1 MVRHFAHIFMT
12 LTHLA
17 VAPEFRNQQLA
28 GQDGGFIFDERCEM
42 YSFGFVL
49 QSLLLGKLPRRFDRP
64 NVATFLL
71 QNPDPQAG
79 VWPEAVVKTLAETAV
94 RCLEPSAARQN
105 RPSIDRALDTLLEL
119 QANHPL
125 ELTKEQSD
133 TIRQSV
139 LHSSPSKAV
148 S

>member
-1 MVRHFAHIFMT
+1 MN
-12 LTHLA
+12 LTRLA
-17 VAPEFRNQQLA
+17 VAPEFQNQELV
-28 GQDGGFIFDERCEM
+28 GPDGIVIFDELCEM

-49 QSLLLGKLPRRFDRP
+49 QSLLLGRHPQPSEND
-64 NVATFLL
+64 ATFLL
-71 QNPDPQAG
+71 QNPDPRAG

-133 TIRQSV
+133 TIRQSI